1 MRGECSFDRPDCGEK
16 EMVRDSAIPMLVFFT
31 RATSGPARRMESLLA
46 HIARKER
53 DRLRVRRVDS
63 DTYPYLLS
71 RFAVTQVPS
80 LVLVIDQKVAGR
92 IDGRASLSQI
102 EDLIA
107 PHLQGSVAA

>member
-1 MRGECSFDRPDCGEK
+1 
-16 EMVRDSAIPMLVFFT
+16 
-31 RATSGPARRMESLLA
+31 MESLLA

-53 DRLRVRRVDS
+53 ERLRVRRVDS
-63 DTYPYLLS
+63 DKHSRLLR

-107 PHLQGSVAA
+107 SHVQGSVAA